1 MNFNNYKFRSHW
13 VGKIVSVPSSLSESQ
28 KETLDA
34 YKLRNSGEGKPLT
47 ENQQKTLI
55 ELEYKELKSKEYK
68 LTEGQK
74 KLLNELY
81 FYEKYSRRKDLDVKF
96 FKKGLEVEKT
106 ARDLLSKITGL
117 YLTHNPENRKNEWV
131 TGVTDVLPNN
141 GVIIDIKSA
150 WSFESYSN
158 ILQDSSNEIYL
169 RQLDCYMELWECK
182 TSLLCHVL
190 IDTPFQIIHDEI
202 RRQSYKYNW
211 TDFDGDFRE
220 EFIPDLVDLVSNHIY
235 SRESLENF
243 VHESVNLNIEWF
255 NDFIEVPENERVHMI
270 THEFKPERIEQRNEC
285 IKIARE
291 YLNTVKPL
299 NNIVK
304 I

>member
-1 MNFNNYKFRSHW
+1 MDFSNYKFRSHW
-13 VGKIVSVPSSLSESQ
+13 VGNIISVPKPLTKDQSD
-28 KETLDA
+28 TLDA
-34 YKLRNSGEGKPLT
+34 YRLRSSGDGKPLT

-55 ELEYKELKSKEYK
+55 ELEYKELKSKEYG

-81 FYEKYSRRKDLDVKF
+81 FYEKYNRRKDLDIKF
-96 FKKGLEVEKT
+96 FKKGLEVEKS

-117 YLTHNPENRKNEWV
+117 YLTHNPENKKNEWV
-131 TGVTDVLPNN
+131 TGVTDVLPAN
-141 GVIIDIKSA
+141 GIIIDIKSA
-150 WSFESYSN
+150 WSFESYSK
-158 ILQDSSNEIYL
+158 ILQDSANEVYL
-169 RQLDCYMELWECK
+169 RQLDCYMELWQCN

-190 IDTPFQIIHDEI
+190 IDTPFQIVNDEI
-202 RRQSYKYNW
+202 RRQAYKYNW
-211 TDFDGDFRE
+211 TDFEGDIKK
-220 EFIPDLVDLVSNHIY
+220 EFIRDVVDLVSNHIY

-255 NDFIEVPENERVHMI
+255 KDFVEVPESERVHMI
-270 THEFKPERIEQRNEC
+270 THDFKPERIEQRNEC
-285 IKIARE
+285 IKIARD